1 MSAIAAHQQC
11 LLIAI
16 DIYNDHS
23 EQAFDKAKK
32 RIKDIAKEYGVEPKA
47 IYLDYLD
54 VYEMSRKKPLSQVVD
69 VYKSLLERV
78 IEQGEC
84 LLENVIYVNLG
95 RLYAAFGQYQVALE
109 YLMIAHRN
117 EHVFEPS
124 FAMVLYIF
132 LSDIYLKLED
142 NPLAIFYGQKV
153 LTPEN
158 ILANPFP
165 IAINYHNIALAQIRL
180 GQLDPAQENLSHAKK
195 LAQGCKNEYAIAYN
209 SLAQAEWYHVSN
221 ENDKAEACYVS
232 AIASMT
238 VTGVNNTIIE
248 VHQEYA
254 FFLIKQQR
262 YAEALEH
269 LNIGLAHDVDKE
281 NIIKNIELYHQLF
294 TCYKKLGKVDQAYQQ
309 VEQQYS
315 YLLKIRD
322 NLFKDQSLQVRQSIA
337 NSEKSQ
343 KTENYLQ
350 AQNLM
355 TAMSAIGQRIA
366 TCDDLDD
373 ILPDLLQDISAFLPC
388 EYVSLSMLDLE
399 NDRLNNTYQ
408 IDINGRIPAFN
419 QVYSEKS
426 SMASYCCYTRESVLL
441 NTGLP
446 SEVHYYLP
454 HLKQKSTIV
463 YVPGTET
470 MTFSG
475 IFSPVILGD
484 ELLGCISLQHRK
496 TYLYQQHHLDVLEQ
510 LAQYIAIAI
519 KNIKQK
525 KQLELLSKTDALTG
539 LLNRYELDAV
549 AKECIRKKSK
559 DLSMLMIDIDYFKQ
573 YNDTLGHSAGDQLL
587 ITLSRIMKT
596 TFAQK
601 GHVFRYGGD
610 EFFVLLEG
618 SSTFQANA
626 FANQLR
632 ENVQNETLQHP
643 QSSVSDFVTLTMGV
657 ATCIT
662 NPDLSLKTLIQMAD
676 KALYQGKEKGR
687 GSVISI
693 NYAAEAV

>member
-1 MSAIAAHQQC
+1 MSAIAVHQQC

-16 DIYNDHS
+16 NIYNDHS
-23 EQAFDKAKK
+23 EQAFDQAKNH
-32 RIKDIAKEYGVEPKA
+32 IKEIAKENKIEPKS
-47 IYLDYLD
+47 IYLSYLD
-54 VYEMSRKKPLSQVVD
+54 VYEMSRKKPFSQVVD
-69 VYKSLLERV
+69 VFKSLLEQA

-124 FAMVLYIF
+124 FSMVLYIF

-142 NPLAIFYGQKV
+142 YPLAIFYGQKI
-153 LTPEN
+153 LTAEN
-158 ILANPFP
+158 IQANLFP
-165 IAINYHNIALAQIRL
+165 MAINYHNIALAQTRL
-180 GQLDPAQENLSHAKK
+180 GQLEEAQENLNSAKI
-195 LAQGCKNEYAIAYN
+195 LATNCENNYAIAYN
-209 SLAQAEWYHVSN
+209 YLAQAEWHHTSHQK
-221 ENDKAEACYVS
+221 DKAEACFLS
-232 AIASMT
+232 AIAVMT
-238 VTGVNNTIIE
+238 ATGVNNTIIE

-254 FFLIKQQR
+254 VFLIKQQR
-262 YAEALEH
+262 YTEALEH
-269 LNIGLAHDVDKE
+269 LNIGLEHDVDQE

-309 VEQQYS
+309 VEQQYQF
-315 YLLKIRD
+315 LLKIRD
-322 NLFKDQSLQVRQSIA
+322 TLFKEQSQFVRQGMI
-337 NSEKSQ
+337 NSENTQ

-350 AQNLM
+350 TQTLM
-355 TAMSAIGQRIA
+355 TAMSAIGQKIA

-373 ILPDLLQDISAFLPC
+373 ILPDLLQDISEILPC

-426 SMASYCCYTRESVLL
+426 SIASYCCYTRDSVLL

-454 HLKQKSTIV
+454 HLKQKSTIA

-525 KQLELLSKTDALTG
+525 KQLELLSKTDGLTG
-539 LLNRYELDAV
+539 LLNRYELDTV
-549 AKECIRKKSK
+549 AKECISNEGKN
-559 DLSMLMIDIDYFKQ
+559 LSMLMIDIDYFKQ
-573 YNDTLGHSAGDQLL
+573 YNDNLGHSEGDQLL
-587 ITLSRIMKT
+587 ITLSRVMKK

-610 EFFVLLEG
+610 EFFVLLKGTSVVEAR
-618 SSTFQANA
+618 SCA
-626 FANQLR
+626 
-632 ENVQNETLQHP
+632 ETLRQNVESEALHHP
-643 QSSVSDFVTLTMGV
+643 QSSVSDFVTLTLGI

-662 NPDLSLKTLIQMAD
+662 DSELSLKSLIQMAD
-676 KALYQGKEKGR
+676 RALYQGKEKGR
-687 GSVISI
+687 GSIVGLD
-693 NYAAEAV
+693 YR